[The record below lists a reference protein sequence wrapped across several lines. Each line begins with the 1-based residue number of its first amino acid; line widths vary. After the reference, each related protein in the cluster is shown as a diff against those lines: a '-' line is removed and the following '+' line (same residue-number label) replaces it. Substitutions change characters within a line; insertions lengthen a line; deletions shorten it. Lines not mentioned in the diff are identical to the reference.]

1 MERRIKLGIIFFLFS
16 GSFIF
21 SQSLM
26 NRLRVPLTINGKIGI
41 GYDNNILR
49 FSKEDINCQSPD
61 ICPDLNKQGITS
73 TLDSPIIKP
82 MLKLK
87 YSPVFIDG
95 KTTNIVSSVSYSH
108 FTHAMQKSYF
118 ITNLSLEFKLRSYS
132 WVKLGHIYLP
142 GYYLRD
148 YIDSDMEPGK
158 WRKYDYG
165 DSFVETTGISFS
177 NCSFRGQKYFI
188 SYSFPLQ
195 WIKRTGVKLYSDFT
209 QEYYRDPKNNGDPFT
224 EFDIDK
230 YMVQIEIN
238 HRMKKKHRIK
248 LAVSTGFADNITY
261 DASSLQKEPF
271 DRSYVFDKIRGEIV
285 ITHRILRTIKNT
297 GLSIQ
302 LEQRLYDNIYQQ
314 QQIIDYDWK
323 YYLDGRAKVWCSW
336 NIIGDIEI
344 KTWYQYRWRD
354 AYTPLYS
361 EVEWVEDVKGYSKHE
376 FWLEFSYKFIT
387 DILY

>member
-26 NRLRVPLTINGKIGI
+26 NRLRVPITINGKIGI

-87 YSPVFIDG
+87 YSPVIIDG

-118 ITNLSLEFKLRSYS
+118 ITNLSLEIKLRSYS
-132 WVKLGHIYLP
+132 WVKLGHRYLP
-142 GYYLRD
+142 EYYLRD
-148 YIDSDMEPGK
+148 YIDRDMEPGK
-158 WRKYDYG
+158 WKEYSYG
-165 DSFVETTGISFS
+165 DSFVDTTGISFGS
-177 NCSFRGQKYFI
+177 CSSKSQKYFI

-230 YMVQIEIN
+230 YMVQIELN

-261 DASSLQKEPF
+261 AASLQKELV

-285 ITHRILRTIKNT
+285 INHRRLRTIKAT

-302 LEQRLYDNIYQQ
+302 LEQRLYDNIYQPK
-314 QQIIDYDWK
+314 QIIDYDWK
-323 YYLDGRAKVWCSW
+323 YYLDGRAKVWCNW

-354 AYTPLYS
+354 VYTPPYS
-361 EVEWVEDVKGYSKHE
+361 DVEWVEDVKSYSKHE

>member
-1 MERRIKLGIIFFLFS
+1 
-16 GSFIF
+16 
-21 SQSLM
+21 
-26 NRLRVPLTINGKIGI
+26 
-41 GYDNNILR
+41 
-49 FSKEDINCQSPD
+49 
-61 ICPDLNKQGITS
+61 
-73 TLDSPIIKP
+73 
-82 MLKLK
+82 
-87 YSPVFIDG
+87 
-95 KTTNIVSSVSYSH
+95 
-108 FTHAMQKSYF
+108 
-118 ITNLSLEFKLRSYS
+118 
-132 WVKLGHIYLP
+132 
-142 GYYLRD
+142 
-148 YIDSDMEPGK
+148 
-158 WRKYDYG
+158 
-165 DSFVETTGISFS
+165 
-177 NCSFRGQKYFI
+177 
-188 SYSFPLQ
+188 
-195 WIKRTGVKLYSDFT
+195 
-209 QEYYRDPKNNGDPFT
+209 
-224 EFDIDK
+224 
-230 YMVQIEIN
+230 MVQIEIN

-261 DASSLQKEPF
+261 DAPSLQKEPF

-285 ITHRILRTIKNT
+285 INHRRLRTIKDT